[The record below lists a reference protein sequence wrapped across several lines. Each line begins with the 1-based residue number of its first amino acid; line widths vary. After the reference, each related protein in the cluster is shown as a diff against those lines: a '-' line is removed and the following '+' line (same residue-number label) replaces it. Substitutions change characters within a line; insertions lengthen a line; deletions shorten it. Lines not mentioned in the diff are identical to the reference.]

1 MCQILPTIHCKIQNA
16 VTFCKTTINKECLF
30 SEKLLLGQLCLAVA
44 KQRRKTNMA
53 AWKHSFLRTL
63 GGFKSCFSFKMSFDI
78 TSGLQE
84 NKQQRKKA
92 QRKSIYDQQRE
103 EETIRNATDRGYLR
117 RMTVEFLSDSV
128 GIEDRDLP
136 FVGYLNV
143 TAQQLS
149 SLGALQMCV
158 SLRIC
163 ILPGNYITEFDALA
177 GCLNLW
183 ALDLHGNQVNR
194 CYVVVEKAEM
204 FCVSTTDRE

>member
-1 MCQILPTIHCKIQNA
+1 
-16 VTFCKTTINKECLF
+16 
-30 SEKLLLGQLCLAVA
+30 
-44 KQRRKTNMA
+44 
-53 AWKHSFLRTL
+53 
-63 GGFKSCFSFKMSFDI
+63 MSFDI

-84 NKQQRKKA
+84 NKQLRKKA
-92 QRKSIYDQQRE
+92 QRKSVYDQQRE

-117 RMTVEFLSDSV
+117 RMTVEFLNNSV

-136 FVGYLNV
+136 FVGYLNI

-177 GCLNLW
+177 GCVNLW

-194 CYVVVEKAEM
+194 CCVIVEKAEM
-204 FCVSTTDRE
+204 FCVSTTDREWRWKKALINTHSFHIWLGLGFLNFLLKHSISFVNICFLKLVSFVMD